1 MEPGQ
6 RSDAP
11 GRRSTDVELA
21 ELGIAFKDL
30 AEDVGEVKRLLET
43 NYVPRIADLESWR
56 TQWAATELE
65 REKNRTRQQQNA
77 IGKRELWLAVV
88 AILVALLGV
97 AVTLAGLV
105 LANT

>member
-21 ELGIAFKDL
+21 ELGVAFKDL

-65 REKNRTRQQQNA
+65 REKNRARIQQNA
-77 IGKRELWLAVV
+77 ISKRELKFAVISIV
-88 AILVALLGV
+88 LALLATSAGV
-97 AVTLAGLV
+97 VGVV
-105 LANT
+105 LAHT